1 MHLIAA
7 VIRTL
12 LSLGGVLAFVNVTLG
27 AAGDTANG
35 GPPVN
40 GLCLRLEV
48 PPSKDPKKP
57 PQHFSIVVENVSN
70 RDLNVRLGYSLNNGR
85 SHHPDSL
92 ELIVRA
98 GGEAPRRLIYFDGRG
113 GIGGRVDSFIVPL
126 PAGASYTLRCHFK
139 NFVDPGSL
147 RPMDVMPRDYSIA
160 ASLTGKP
167 VTENDV
173 NLDTLRQTM
182 IPCWQATIHSNEVRD
197 SPERGGGFVAPHG

>member
-1 MHLIAA
+1 MKTHPIAA

-12 LSLGGVLAFVNVTLG
+12 LSLGCFLACVNVTLG
-27 AAGDTANG
+27 AAGDTPKG
-35 GPPVN
+35 GQPLN

-48 PPSKDPKKP
+48 PASSDPKKP
-57 PQHFSIVVENVSN
+57 PEHFSIVVENVSN

-92 ELIVRA
+92 ALIARA

-113 GIGGRVDSFIVPL
+113 GIGGRVDPFVVPL
-126 PAGASYTLRCHFK
+126 PAGASYTLRCPFK
-139 NFVDPGSL
+139 NFVDPESL
-147 RPMDVMPRDYSIA
+147 RPIDLKARDYRIT

-173 NLDTLRQTM
+173 TLDTLGQTM
-182 IPCWQATIHSNEVRD
+182 IPCWQGAIHSNEVPA
-197 SPERGGGFVAPHG
+197 SPSLPGNVRQ